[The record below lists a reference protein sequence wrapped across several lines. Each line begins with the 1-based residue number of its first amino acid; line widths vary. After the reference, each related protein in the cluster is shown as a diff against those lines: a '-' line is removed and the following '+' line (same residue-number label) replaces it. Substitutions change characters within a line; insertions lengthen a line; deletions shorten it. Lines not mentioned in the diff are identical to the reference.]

1 MAMAAPRKANQASPK
16 PASTSPAPSP
26 SPAAPAVGLNTSM
39 DSTPRLPLTGMQV
52 VECASYVAGPTGGL
66 TLAQLGAEV
75 VRIDPIGGGHDHRRW
90 PLAPSGESYY
100 WSSLNKGKR
109 SVALDLRPPEGQQL
123 AVALITAPGPDRG
136 LLIDNVVGRP
146 WLAHDALAAK
156 RPDLI
161 HLRVQGH
168 PDGRPAVDYTVNAG
182 VGVPQ
187 ITGPEAMT
195 APVNHV
201 LPAWDLIT
209 GVSVAAGIL
218 SALHDRERTGRG
230 AFIELALADV
240 ALAGVSNLGWL
251 SEAELRGGD
260 RPRHGNH
267 LYGSFASDFATAD
280 GGRVM
285 VVALTEGQWKALKE
299 ATGTAEVFAALE
311 AALGTD
317 LRQEEERYRHRETI
331 AAILRPWFAG
341 RDQASASAELDR
353 ARVLWGPYRGMAEV
367 AAAHRQGA
375 HPVLAD
381 LELADPEQP
390 DQENPRPQD
399 SDQAAPAATAITA
412 RSPLR
417 WNGAYGEPGQSPVL
431 GRDTDQVL
439 AEVLGLTAPELAG
452 LH

>member
-1 MAMAAPRKANQASPK
+1 
-16 PASTSPAPSP
+16 
-26 SPAAPAVGLNTSM
+26 M

-75 VRIDPIGGGHDHRRW
+75 MRIDPLGGGHDHRRW
-90 PLAPSGESYY
+90 PLAPNGESYY

-109 SVALDLRPPEGQQL
+109 SVALDLRSPEGREL

-146 WLAHDALAAK
+146 WLAHDALEAK

-187 ITGPEAMT
+187 ITGPEGSAGT
-195 APVNHV
+195 TSPVNHV

-209 GVSVAAGIL
+209 GVSVAAGML
-218 SALHDRERTGRG
+218 AALHDRERTGNG
-230 AFIELALADV
+230 AFIELALSDV

-260 RPRHGNH
+260 RPRQGNH
-267 LYGSFASDFATAD
+267 LYGSFASDFGCRD
-280 GGRVM
+280 GQRVM
-285 VVALTEGQWKALKE
+285 VVALTEGQWRALQK
-299 ATGTAEVFAALE
+299 ATGTTKVFEALE
-311 AALGTD
+311 TALGTD

-331 AAILRPWFAG
+331 AAILRLWFAD
-341 RDQASASAELDR
+341 RDLDQASAELDR
-353 ARVLWGPYRGMAEV
+353 ARVLWGPYRGMADV
-367 AAAHRQGA
+367 AAAHRRGA

-381 LELADPEQP
+381 IELGEPAKTGQ
-390 DQENPRPQD
+390 
-399 SDQAAPAATAITA
+399 SDTSITA

-417 WNGAYGEPGQSPVL
+417 WNGEYGEPGESTVL

-439 AEVLGLTAPELAG
+439 TEVLGLSAPELAG
-452 LH
+452 LHDRGVI